1 MSKPRF
7 PKGFALWSEALQ
19 RKWFKDH
26 GLTFPGQL
34 YVIQKSAT
42 QKLFVT
48 RQKRV
53 RGNHGVGSIY
63 WGIYIGK
70 PGGKRYCACRFVGGP
85 DLDRDIAKNPGCVA
99 VEVKA

>member
-1 MSKPRF
+1 MRKDSHCTISYHVPGCDCADGPPWSVRTKPG
-7 PKGFALWSEALQ
+7 K
-19 RKWFKDH
+19 
-26 GLTFPGQL
+26 L

-53 RGNHGVGSIY
+53 RGNRGVGTLY
-63 WGIYIGK
+63 WGQYIGK

-85 DLDRDIAKNPGCVA
+85 DLDAYIAKNPVWLA
-99 VEVKA
+99 VEVQK